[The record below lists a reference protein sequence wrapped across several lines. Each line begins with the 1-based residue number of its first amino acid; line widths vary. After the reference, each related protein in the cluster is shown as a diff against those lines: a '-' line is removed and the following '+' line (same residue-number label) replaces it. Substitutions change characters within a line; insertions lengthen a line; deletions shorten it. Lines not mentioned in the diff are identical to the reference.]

1 MSLLLQLGTTGLVL
15 GLLYGLFAYG
25 LSLIFATTGIFH
37 FAHGLTIVAAAYAF
51 WWVAVGLGLP
61 VWLGILAALLL
72 GAAVGAGAYQLVYRP
87 LLKRK
92 ADHTVILVASLTVM
106 TLGQGL
112 LLLIFGTGP
121 KAFPP
126 GDFSRWGFALGP
138 VNIRSWDI
146 LVVVSAGVI
155 LLALYLL
162 QNKTSFGLAL
172 RAVGDN
178 PRRAQTLGFSLT
190 RTYLLAFVIG
200 SLVAAIPGVLIA
212 VQTPVIATLGFSLLL
227 KSVVAIIIGGV
238 GNLTGALY
246 GGLLIGLAES
256 ISTFF
261 LPAVWSEFV
270 VFALLFIFIVLRPT
284 GIRTNTARLA

>member
-1 MSLLLQLGTTGLVL
+1 MSLLLQLGTSGLVL

-37 FAHGLTIVAAAYAF
+37 FAHGLTIITGAYVF
-51 WWVAVGLGLP
+51 WWVAVSLGMP
-61 VWLGILAALLL
+61 VWIAVLAALLL
-72 GAAVGAGAYQLVYRP
+72 SIAVGAATYQLVYRP
-87 LLKRK
+87 LMKRG
-92 ADHTVILVASLTVM
+92 ADHTVVLVASLTVM

-112 LLLIFGTGP
+112 LLLIFGTDP
-121 KAFPP
+121 KPFPP
-126 GDFSRWGFALGP
+126 GEFARWNVSFGA
-138 VNIRSWDI
+138 VTIRSWDI
-146 LVVVSAGVI
+146 LVVVCAVAI
-155 LLALYLL
+155 LLGLHLL
-162 QNKTSFGLAL
+162 QNKTAFGLAL

-178 PRRAQTLGFSLT
+178 PRRAQTLGFSLS

-227 KSVVAIIIGGV
+227 KSVVALIIGGV

-246 GGLLIGLAES
+246 GGLLIGLTES
-256 ISTFF
+256 LSSFF

-270 VFALLFIFIVLRPT
+270 VFALLFIFIILRPT
-284 GIRTNTARLA
+284 GIRANTARIA

>member
-37 FAHGLTIVAAAYAF
+37 FAHGLTIITGAYVF
-51 WWVAVGLGLP
+51 WWASISLGLP
-61 VWLGILAALLL
+61 IWIAVLAALVMSVIV
-72 GAAVGAGAYQLVYRP
+72 GAATYQLVYRP
-87 LLKRK
+87 LLARK
-92 ADHTVILVASLTVM
+92 ADHTVVLVASLTVM

-112 LLLIFGTGP
+112 LLLIFGTDP

-126 GDFSRWGFALGP
+126 GDFSQWKITLGP
-138 VNIRSWDI
+138 VTIRSWDL
-146 LVVVSAGVI
+146 LVLVCAGLI
-155 LLALYLL
+155 LLALYIL
-162 QNKTSFGLAL
+162 QNKTAFGLAL

-178 PRRAQTLGFSLT
+178 PRRAQTLGFSLNK
-190 RTYLLAFVIG
+190 TYLLAFVIG

-212 VQTPVIATLGFSLLL
+212 VQTPVVATLGFSLLL

-246 GGLLIGLAES
+246 GGLLIGLTES
-256 ISTFF
+256 LSSFF

-270 VFALLFIFIVLRPT
+270 VFALLFIFIILRPT
-284 GIRTNTARLA
+284 GIRTNTARIA